1 MKRFVSNQCNF
12 LLFKVCLTILTKM
25 RWKLF
30 PSWKASSKKWRKAK
44 DVRVY
49 SNRKSKVEC
58 FTLIKLVIKDKICNL
73 THPPPLSYSLY
84 CELYEYN
91 FGEKRA
97 CGTRETLRA
106 HFACHLSLARDH
118 IAHMFDS
125 RRKTSKNQVIC
136 MNLLFQQQ
144 RWAKT
149 KTAPL
154 PSVFL
159 MTESVVVI
167 LIYIVELLT
176 SYGK

>member
-1 MKRFVSNQCNF
+1 MKRFVSNQNNF
-12 LLFKVCLTILTKM
+12 LLFKMCLTLLTKM

-30 PSWKASSKKWRKAK
+30 LSWKASSKRWRKAK

-58 FTLIKLVIKDKICNL
+58 FTLIKLVIKNKICNL
-73 THPPPLSYSLY
+73 THPPYSLY

-97 CGTRETLRA
+97 CGTRETLRT

-125 RRKTSKNQVIC
+125 RRKTSKKPSYLLEFVIPTTT
-136 MNLLFQQQ
+136 LF
-144 RWAKT
+144 
-149 KTAPL
+149 
-154 PSVFL
+154 
-159 MTESVVVI
+159 
-167 LIYIVELLT
+167 
-176 SYGK
+176 